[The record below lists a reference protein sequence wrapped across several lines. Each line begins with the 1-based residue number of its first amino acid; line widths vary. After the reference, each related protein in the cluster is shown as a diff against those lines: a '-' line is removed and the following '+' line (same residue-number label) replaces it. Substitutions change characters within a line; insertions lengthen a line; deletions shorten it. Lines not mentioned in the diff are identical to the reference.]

1 MRRVENQQMSL
12 GQLPIDQIKINL
24 KSRDDI
30 PALLLG
36 LQLIYTTPV
45 LRERVFE
52 ILAEVLPNKCR
63 VEISNR
69 LPETQSCS
77 VDDAEQPD
85 QDIKADPRTG
95 RPGMDQWRILV
106 LGTLRLGLNTNYDR
120 LHELANNH
128 RTLRQMLGHS
138 DWFDDQPYEYAL
150 NTIKD
155 NVRLF
160 TPEILDRINQEV
172 VRAGHQLLK
181 KSPTIAQSKSS
192 TLMPSETG

>member
-1 MRRVENQQMSL
+1 MRHVESPQMDL

-36 LQLIYTTPV
+36 LQHIYTTPD

-52 ILAEVLPNKCR
+52 MLAEVLPNKRR
-63 VEISNR
+63 VEIPMS
-69 LPETQSCS
+69 T
-77 VDDAEQPD
+77 DDAQTCLVNDEQAPARAT
-85 QDIKADPRTG
+85 KADPRTG

-138 DWFDDQPYEYAL
+138 DWFDDHPYEYAL

-160 TPEILDRINQEV
+160 SVETLDKVNQEV
-172 VRAGHQLLK
+172 VRAGHQRLK
-181 KSPTIAQSKSS
+181 KSPMIARSKSS
-192 TLMPSETG
+192 SLMSRETG

>member
-1 MRRVENQQMSL
+1 MRRVENPQMAL
-12 GQLPIDQIKINL
+12 GQMPIDQIKISL

-36 LQLIYTTPV
+36 LQHIYTTPD
-45 LRERVFE
+45 LRDRVFE
-52 ILAEVLPNKCR
+52 ILADLLPDRHC
-63 VEISNR
+63 VSAGESGDG
-69 LPETQSCS
+69 TQSDITDEDGQS
-77 VDDAEQPD
+77 TRSARANPD
-85 QDIKADPRTG
+85 TG

-120 LHELANNH
+120 LQELANNH

-138 DWFDDQPYEYAL
+138 DWFDEHPYEYAL

-160 TPEILDRINQEV
+160 TPEILDQINQEV
-172 VRAGHQLLK
+172 VRAGHRLLK
-181 KSPTIAQSKSS
+181 KSPKNTRSKSS
-192 TLMPSETG
+192 NLTPMEIA

>member
-1 MRRVENQQMSL
+1 MRHVESPQMDL

-36 LQLIYTTPV
+36 LQHIYTTPD

-52 ILAEVLPNKCR
+52 ILAEVLPNKRR
-63 VEISNR
+63 VEIPKS
-69 LPETQSCS
+69 T
-77 VDDAEQPD
+77 DDAQSSVNDQEQNA
-85 QDIKADPRTG
+85 QDTKADPSTG

-138 DWFDDQPYEYAL
+138 DWLEDQPYEYAL

-160 TPEILDRINQEV
+160 SVETLDKVNQEV
-172 VRAGHQLLK
+172 VRAGHQRLK
-181 KSPTIAQSKSS
+181 KSPMIARSKSS
-192 TLMPSETG
+192 RLMSRETG

>member
-12 GQLPIDQIKINL
+12 GQLPIEQIKINL

-36 LQLIYTTPV
+36 LQHIYTTPD

-52 ILAEVLPNKCR
+52 ILAEVLPNKCQ
-63 VEISNR
+63 VEITNSTD
-69 LPETQSCS
+69 ETQACY
-77 VDDAEQPD
+77 VDGAEQSD
-85 QDIKADPRTG
+85 QEIKANPRTG

-106 LGTLRLGLNTNYDR
+106 LGTLSLGLNTNYDR
-120 LHELANNH
+120 LQELANNH

-138 DWFDDQPYEYAL
+138 DWFADQPYEYAL
-150 NTIKD
+150 STIKD

-160 TPEILDRINQEV
+160 TPEVLDQINQQV
-172 VRAGHQLLK
+172 IQAGHRLLK
-181 KSPTIAQSKSS
+181 KSPATARSKAS
-192 TLMPSETG
+192 TLTTSETG